1 MLNEPPKNED
11 SVQGL
16 GQSMLG
22 SISYKRNIGK
32 NTKLLFLKKEEITKK
47 QEICQGVWLG
57 ESMIGNRLGQVI
69 QFKKM
74 QALFLLLRNLKF
86 WLNTVVSTKFVSV
99 EMPRTF
105 DEMAKHF
112 FKMQKF

>member
-11 SVQGL
+11 
-16 GQSMLG
+16 
-22 SISYKRNIGK
+22 YKRNIGK
-32 NTKLLFLKKEEITKK
+32 NAKLLFLKKEEITKK

-74 QALFLLLRNLKF
+74 QALFLLLRNLRF

>member
-1 MLNEPPKNED
+1 MFLKEAKKFQKFWPKKRGFGLG
-11 SVQGL
+11 VRL

-22 SISYKRNIGK
+22 NISYKRNIGK

-57 ESMIGNRLGQVI
+57 ESMIGNRFGQVI

-74 QALFLLLRNLKF
+74 QALF
-86 WLNTVVSTKFVSV
+86 
-99 EMPRTF
+99 
-105 DEMAKHF
+105 
-112 FKMQKF
+112 

>member
-1 MLNEPPKNED
+1 MKAWETSESVKIDFWMLSWIKKWHWSQKKHGKLKNPITKQPKIRIRPG
-11 SVQGL
+11 VRL

-22 SISYKRNIGK
+22 NISYKRNIGK

-74 QALFLLLRNLKF
+74 QALF
-86 WLNTVVSTKFVSV
+86 
-99 EMPRTF
+99 
-105 DEMAKHF
+105 
-112 FKMQKF
+112 